1 MGVFCLLCNQITP
14 ILFWYFYGANAAAI
28 ASTLFWPLFLPILF
42 IIFSICNGIT
52 TDYHYQYKKYKK
64 EKLKRE
70 TKEKLKQEQIT
81 QEQRLKEEQLAEEIN
96 RYKKL

>member
-28 ASTLFWPLFLPILF
+28 AAISFWPLFLPILY
-42 IIFSICNGIT
+42 IIFSICNGIA
-52 TDYHYQYKKYKK
+52 TDYYYQYKTYKE

-70 TKEKLKQEQIT
+70 TKEQLKKEQMET
-81 QEQRLKEEQLAEEIN
+81 EQLKKEQMKEED
-96 RYKKL
+96 